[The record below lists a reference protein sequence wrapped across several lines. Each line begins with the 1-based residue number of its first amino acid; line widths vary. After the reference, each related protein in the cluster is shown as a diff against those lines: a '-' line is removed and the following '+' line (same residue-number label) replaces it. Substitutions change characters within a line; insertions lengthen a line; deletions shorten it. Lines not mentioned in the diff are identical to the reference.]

1 MYQNITIKSKFC
13 HYVESFKYH
22 TCNINNSC
30 DYLGSLGLFVA
41 SKEAKAITATVTNF
55 GSCFNGSYFIGITS
69 KHSITLEKSLA
80 SKSKGRKR
88 RNYCSRCFFRF
99 HCQGAMQCCPTYGQ
113 RDLLVFHWLVL

>member
-1 MYQNITIKSKFC
+1 MYQNITKKSKFC
-13 HYVESFKYH
+13 HYLDSFKYH

-41 SKEAKAITATVTNF
+41 SKEAKAITATVSNF

-80 SKSKGRKR
+80 SKSMGKKGEIIVRDISSGFIVK
-88 RNYCSRCFFRF
+88 
-99 HCQGAMQCCPTYGQ
+99 AQCNVVQ
-113 RDLLVFHWLVL
+113 RMAREAC

>member
-13 HYVESFKYH
+13 HYLDSFKYH

-69 KHSITLEKSLA
+69 KHSSYYIRKKVLLQSQWAK
-80 SKSKGRKR
+80 KGEIIVRDISSGFIVK
-88 RNYCSRCFFRF
+88 
-99 HCQGAMQCCPTYGQ
+99 AQCNVVQSMAREAC
-113 RDLLVFHWLVL
+113 